1 MSSARACRFLRAA
14 HRYRLPLLAVLVV
27 ITCCPVDCL
36 AQSLRSTFPGR
47 RVGGGTRGEC
57 SARLLAHLVP
67 EGSVYSPGTTSH
79 LGLLEG
85 PTANTVPLEIAFR
98 PMEGSRSNEKANENV
113 SIIELPAS
121 TAGITLIKV
130 IKVGSLQFPTVWESS
145 YRCGEADVVSSDP
158 LAFVQTASPPAV
170 SLLISDSE
178 AADVIT
184 QQGIENLTPQC
195 GGTVSTEDFAKAFGL
210 DDVIDS
216 SWPAVLPVRCPA

>member
-1 MSSARACRFLRAA
+1 MSSSKALGFFRAA
-14 HRYRLPLLAVLVV
+14 HFYRLPCLAVLLA
-27 ITCCPVDCL
+27 ITCSPVDCL
-36 AQSLRSTFPGR
+36 AQSLRNTFPGR

-79 LGLLEG
+79 LGLLQG

-130 IKVGSLQFPTVWESS
+130 GSLQFPTVWESS
-145 YRCGEADVVSSDP
+145 YRCGDDDALSSDP

-178 AADVIT
+178 AADVTT
-184 QQGIENLTPQC
+184 QQALENLTPQC
-195 GGTVSTEDFAKAFGL
+195 GGTVSTKDFAKDFGL

>member
-1 MSSARACRFLRAA
+1 MSSARAFRFLRAA

-27 ITCCPVDCL
+27 ITFCPIDCL

-130 IKVGSLQFPTVWESS
+130 GSLQFPSVWESS
-145 YRCGEADVVSSDP
+145 YRCGEADAVSSDP

-170 SLLISDSE
+170 SLLISDSQ
-178 AADVIT
+178 AADVSN
-184 QQGIENLTPQC
+184 QQALANLKSQC

>member
-1 MSSARACRFLRAA
+1 MSSAKTFRFFRAA
-14 HRYRLPLLAVLVV
+14 HRHRLPWLVAVLA
-27 ITCCPVDCL
+27 IACCPVDCL
-36 AQSLRSTFPGR
+36 AQSLRNTFPGR

-67 EGSVYSPGTTSH
+67 EGSVYAPGHTSP

-85 PTANTVPLEIAFR
+85 PAVNSVTLELAFR

-121 TAGITLIKV
+121 SAGITLL
-130 IKVGSLQFPTVWESS
+130 KVGSLQFPTVWESS
-145 YRCGEADVVSSDP
+145 YRCGDDDALSSDP

-178 AADVIT
+178 AADLNT
-184 QQGIENLTPQC
+184 RQALENLAAHC
-195 GGTVSTEDFAKAFGL
+195 GGTVSTKDVAKDFGI
-210 DDVIDS
+210 DDVIGS
-216 SWPAVLPVRCPA
+216 SWPARLPVRCPA

>member
-1 MSSARACRFLRAA
+1 MSSARAFRFLRAA
-14 HRYRLPLLAVLVV
+14 HCYRLPLLAVLLA
-27 ITCCPVDCL
+27 ITCSPVDCL

-130 IKVGSLQFPTVWESS
+130 GSLQFPTVWESS
-145 YRCGEADVVSSDP
+145 YRCGDDDALSSDP

-178 AADVIT
+178 AADVTT
-184 QQGIENLTPQC
+184 QQALANLTPQC

-216 SWPAVLPVRCPA
+216 SWPAILPVRCPA